1 MHDLTNIFW
10 RAFTGSQAGLSTG
23 TDRIRRFS
31 PGFPPIVAFA
41 NPLEPELEALIPYCK
56 PGERFYCGEWAGP
69 APAGW
74 KIEVDTYMCA
84 MLWQGGNAPPAPV
97 PAAVRLGAEHVPQ
110 MTAMAA
116 LTRPGP
122 FAERPMEIGEWYGAF
137 EGDRLVAMAG
147 ERVHAGDLREVS
159 GVCTLPEHQ
168 GRGHARR
175 LTHAVIRSQL
185 ARGLTPFL
193 HVASSNARARDLYQR
208 MGFAVAREVPM
219 RVIALG

>member
-10 RAFTGSQAGLSTG
+10 RAFTGSQAGLAVG
-23 TDRIRRFS
+23 TERIRRFA

-41 NPLEPELEALIPYCK
+41 DTSEPDFEALVPYCSA
-56 PGERFYCGEWAGP
+56 GERFYCGEWAGP
-69 APAGW
+69 EPRGW
-74 KIEVDTYMCA
+74 KIEVDTFMCA
-84 MLWQGGNAPPAPV
+84 MVWQDGKAPV
-97 PAAVRLGAEHVPQ
+97 ETQPAVRLGPEHVPQ

-122 FAERPMEIGEWYGAF
+122 FAARPMEIGEWYGAF
-137 EGDRLVAMAG
+137 DGDRLVAMAG
-147 ERVHAGDLREVS
+147 ERVHAGELREVS
-159 GVCTLPEHQ
+159 GVCTLPDHQ

-175 LTHAVIRSQL
+175 LTEAVIRSQL

-193 HVASSNARARDLYQR
+193 HVASSNARARDLYGR

-219 RVIALG
+219 RVVSLR